1 MKSTIQYNL
10 QASGLSRLLPGV
22 LISITVGLAAKFIS
36 EHYGAPVMLMA
47 LLLGMS
53 FNFLSEPEN
62 PCAEGVEFA
71 SQTLLRFGVA
81 LLGLGITVQQ
91 ILSTGVEV
99 LAIVLA
105 GVALTLCLGLVFSRA
120 LGRRTRFGL
129 LTGGAVAICGASAAL
144 AISSVL
150 PKSETLERDTV
161 FTVIAVTALSTVAM
175 ILYPLIADWLGL
187 PEIAAGIFLGAT
199 IHDVAQVVGAGYS
212 ISDQAGETA
221 TFVKL
226 LRVALLV
233 PIVIVLSLIFSSA
246 GADQQSRKLPI
257 PFFVLG
263 FGTLVLVGSYNLIP
277 QALTNQLLGLSRW
290 CLIAAI
296 AALGMKTSLRKLGDV
311 GGSAVALVCALT
323 VILAGFTLTAI
334 FLTLS

>member
-1 MKSTIQYNL
+1 MNSITDLAVTRKAQIVF
-10 QASGLSRLLPGV
+10 PG
-22 LISITVGLAAKFIS
+22 LISAVTVALAARFIS

-47 LLLGMS
+47 LLIGMAFS
-53 FNFLSEPEN
+53 FLTEDGNKCL
-62 PCAEGVEFA
+62 EGIEFA
-71 SQTLLRFGVA
+71 SKKLLRIGVA

-91 ILSTGVEV
+91 IASTGHEV
-99 LAIVLA
+99 LLITLG
-105 GVALTLCLGLVFSRA
+105 GVALTIALGLALSPV

-161 FTVIAVTALSTVAM
+161 FTVIAVTALSTLAM
-175 ILYPLIADWLGL
+175 ITYPIIATYLGFS
-187 PEIAAGIFLGAT
+187 EIATGVFFGAT

-212 ISDQAGETA
+212 VSDLTGETA

-233 PIVIVLSLIFSSA
+233 PIVVVLSLIFS
-246 GADQQSRKLPI
+246 GQQRSGEKRKLPI

-263 FGTLVLVGSYNLIP
+263 FAVLVVAGSYGFVPEIVKV
-277 QALTNQLLGLSRW
+277 ALLDISRW
-290 CLIAAI
+290 FLVIAI
-296 AALGMKTSLRKLGDV
+296 SALGMKTSLKKLGDV
-311 GGSAVALVCALT
+311 GASAITLICSLT
-323 VILAGFTLTAI
+323 VLLAGFALIMISLTM
-334 FLTLS
+334 T